1 MTEVAI
7 RPGRRDDL
15 ASLGAIEDSGAQTFA
30 ALGQPLADGSPPTP
44 PEQWAGSLESGL
56 LWVADDPDA
65 GLVGFLAGQITA
77 DGLYIAEVDV
87 LMERQRQGHGRRL
100 MQAAIDWARGQRLTA
115 VTLTT
120 FRSIPFNAPFYASMG
135 FVELDP
141 PTPHLAKTLAEEAAN
156 GFEDRCGMRLAL

>member
-44 PEQWAGSLESGL
+44 AEQWAGSLESGL

>member
-1 MTEVAI
+1 MSEVAI
-7 RPGRRDDL
+7 RHGRPEDL
-15 ASLGAIEDSGAQTFA
+15 AALGAIEDSGAQTFA
-30 ALGQPLADGSPPTP
+30 AMGQPLADGSPPSP
-44 PEQWAGSLESGL
+44 PEQWAGALENGL
-56 LWVADDPDA
+56 LWVADDPEA

-100 MQAAIDWARGQRLTA
+100 MQVAIDWARRERLAA

-141 PTPHLAKTLAEEAAN
+141 ATPHLAKTLAEEAAN